1 MDIRPAYRCI
11 KGVMRMTGVRRLGV
25 LSLCLFLLLPGCASV
40 PAGESVYP
48 LTRDS
53 VPPELLRMA
62 ERGVP
67 IGNVNGTR
75 ITRKDGDTYSA
86 SANYLAGLLQDV
98 PKGKL
103 LGTYAAQLAP
113 RLQVAF
119 YANGKT
125 CAAISEATF
134 EHATA
139 ALRATLAEADNPA
152 PPGIVEIHLLGP
164 EYGVSSVTL
173 LRETGD
179 RIHLKYY
186 FHCLQRYQ
194 DLAVMMAVSGTLHEL
209 SHAAFQWRG
218 GVASEEAASG
228 AEMCLRQQLQ
238 ASPLHSADF
247 SYFID
252 RTNANLRMLL
262 GKPEDAALDAP
273 VMCKFWQQSMH
284 ALEQPAAS

>member
-1 MDIRPAYRCI
+1 
-11 KGVMRMTGVRRLGV
+11 
-25 LSLCLFLLLPGCASV
+25 LLK
-40 PAGESVYP
+40 
-48 LTRDS
+48 
-53 VPPELLRMA
+53 MA

-86 SANYLAGLLQDV
+86 SANYLAGLLQDA

-113 RLQVAF
+113 RLQVVF

-125 CAAISEATF
+125 CVAISEATL

-152 PPGIVEIHLLGP
+152 PPGIVEIHLLGS
-164 EYGVSSVTL
+164 EYGISSVTL
-173 LRETGD
+173 VREPGD
-179 RIHLKYY
+179 RIHLNYY

-194 DLAVMMAVSGTLHEL
+194 DLAAMMAVSGTLHEL

-218 GVASEEAASG
+218 KVASEEAASG

-238 ASPLHSADF
+238 ASPLRGADF
-247 SYFID
+247 TYFVE
-252 RTNANLRMLL
+252 RTNTNLRLL
-262 GKPEDAALDAP
+262 LDKPENAVLNVP
-273 VMCKFWQQSMH
+273 VMCRFWLQSMH
-284 ALEQPAAS
+284 ALERPAAP